1 MSDEDIEKCKSR
13 IHNVIGGDCE
23 TEEPEAE
30 FSIIH
35 NSEEDKHNEI
45 DKLLEDITPDTV
57 RFRFSARVDLVTS
70 KYVYELKC
78 TSEISLEHRVQVV
91 IYAWLYKVLGLP
103 EREFRIFNIKTGE
116 LLTLNADF
124 EDLNTIIRTVIK
136 GKYIDSNKFSDDE
149 FIDYIVNTP

>member
-1 MSDEDIEKCKSR
+1 M
-13 IHNVIGGDCE
+13 
-23 TEEPEAE
+23 
-30 FSIIH
+30 
-35 NSEEDKHNEI
+35 
-45 DKLLEDITPDTV
+45 EDITPDTV

-124 EDLNTIIRTVIK
+124 KDLNTIIRTVIK
-136 GKYIDSNKFSDDE
+136 GKYIDTNKFSDDE